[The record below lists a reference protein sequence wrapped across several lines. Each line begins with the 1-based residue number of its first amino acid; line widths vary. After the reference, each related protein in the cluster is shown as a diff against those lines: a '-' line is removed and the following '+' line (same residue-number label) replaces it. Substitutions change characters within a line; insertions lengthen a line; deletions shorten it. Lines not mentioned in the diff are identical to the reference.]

1 MARSGSAPA
10 FLLQCASEM
19 LSTQL
24 QSSPV
29 KPQVGRQQLSR
40 AAGPPARGSL

>member
-10 FLLQCASEM
+10 LLLQCAREM

-29 KPQVGRQQLSR
+29 KPWVGTQQLSR
-40 AAGPPARGSL
+40 AAGPPAQGSL